1 MSKTLAGALLGAV
14 LAFAGLTYGF
24 GGFVLVAL
32 LMLVGAVAGHFLSRS
47 DLEVSDVLDAV
58 RKSSSSR

>member
-32 LMLVGAVAGHFLSRS
+32 LMLLGAVAGHFLSRS
-47 DLEVSDVLDAV
+47 SMLCARV
-58 RKSSSSR
+58 RHLGKSSS

>member
-32 LMLVGAVAGHFLSRS
+32 LMLLGAVAGHFLGRS